1 MPMKSTFRI
10 DRLFTALALAGFFAA
25 GCGERDAPRVYR
37 APKEAPSAR
46 PNDPEPA
53 DAGPAAET
61 PRWVVPAGWKRL
73 PDQQMRFAT
82 FQVNP
87 DDPKLIVTVFSFG
100 PESGALLPNVNRW
113 EEQIGAAVSG
123 EADLPKVVKKLKS
136 NGLEIDAIDLHGAA
150 PEGQSEGQ
158 RMLAA
163 IMPVGAKVWFLK
175 FVGAESKIA
184 AHQEEYDAFLR
195 SISFAPSGE

>member
-1 MPMKSTFRI
+1 MRSTL
-10 DRLFTALALAGFFAA
+10 RLFTALAVAAFFAS

-37 APKEAPSAR
+37 APKEAPA
-46 PNDPEPA
+46 PAPA
-53 DAGPAAET
+53 DPGTSLEA
-61 PRWVVPAGWKRL
+61 PRWVVPAGWKQL

-82 FQVNP
+82 FQVDPN
-87 DDPKLIVTVFSFG
+87 DPKLIVTVYSFG

-113 EEQIGAAVSG
+113 EQQIGAPVSA

-136 NGLEIDAIDLHGAA
+136 NGLEIDAIDLLGVA
-150 PEGQSEGQ
+150 PEGQAEKQ

-163 IMPVGAKVWFLK
+163 IMPVGSKVWFLK
-175 FVGAESKIA
+175 FVGAESKVA
-184 AHQEEYDAFLR
+184 AHQADYEAFLR